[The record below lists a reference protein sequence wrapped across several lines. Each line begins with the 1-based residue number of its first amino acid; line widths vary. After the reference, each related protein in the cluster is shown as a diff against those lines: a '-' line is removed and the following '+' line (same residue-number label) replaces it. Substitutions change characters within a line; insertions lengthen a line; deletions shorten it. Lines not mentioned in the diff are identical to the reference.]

1 MSRRSNHKRRKHRR
15 ERKLALEKAK
25 ADFHQKYPERGYYLP
40 LFMINAYAQMYG
52 EEYAQ
57 QRFNENRN
65 PLDFDNILMKKKCEL
80 YDHYFSHNH
89 WQKGLDSLKTP
100 GWTANPSRR
109 YLSMQ
114 KLESQTLIDTLDS
127 E

>member
-15 ERKLALEKAK
+15 ERKLALKKAK
-25 ADFHQKYPERGYYLP
+25 ADFHQKYPERGYYLS
-40 LFMINAYAQMYG
+40 LFMINAYALMYG

-57 QRFNENRN
+57 RRFDKNLD
-65 PLDFDNILMKKKCEL
+65 PLDFNNILMKKKREL
-80 YDHYFSHNH
+80 YDHYFSHNR
-89 WQKGLDSLKTP
+89 WKKGLDSLNTP

-114 KLESQTLIDTLDS
+114 NLESQILIDTLDS